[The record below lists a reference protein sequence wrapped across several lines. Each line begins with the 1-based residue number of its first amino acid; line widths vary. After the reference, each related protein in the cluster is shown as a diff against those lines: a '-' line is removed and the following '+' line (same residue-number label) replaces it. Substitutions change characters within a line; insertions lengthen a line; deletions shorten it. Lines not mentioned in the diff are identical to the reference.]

1 MFKRS
6 SAKSKVHPKP
16 ISPKKDLVYSRNSAT
31 YTQSSLKDDKEG
43 VIDFLSEYGREP
55 IKLFELTNN
64 FKDKIKFNIFFKFDE
79 NELNNIYDKLLQ
91 DFIKKHNLQMQ
102 LCYVKLYCF
111 DSTIMSEDSNEIKTI
126 LRKKN
131 KLKSTD
137 TEAIESYDSLLDD
150 VSFYDKLL
158 LDMQKQELMEY
169 NIEIRD
175 TDLRIAINT
184 YYKIKKDNK
193 IFIFVKKHDS
203 KSLMSLFDSII
214 IPALKE
220 FQIEPLEYDIYMSE
234 KHHPFIFSSKLRD
247 SKKGEDGYIDKYY
260 VEFDNRKYSIDL
272 LYNAKMLIYGV
283 NNIRYA
289 KMFNF
294 LYKNLV
300 QYLLNSN
307 ILLKGYYPKKTTNT
321 ILGGHRK
328 IKKFKKFK

>member
-6 SAKSKVHPKP
+6 STKSKVHPKP
-16 ISPKKDLVYSRNSAT
+16 ISPKKDLVYSFNSAT
-31 YTQSSLKDDKEG
+31 YTQSSLKDDNDN
-43 VIDFLSEYGREP
+43 VIDFLSEYRREP

-111 DSTIMSEDSNEIKTI
+111 DFTTISEDSDEIKTI

-131 KLKSTD
+131 KLKSNNS
-137 TEAIESYDSLLDD
+137 EAIESYDSLLDD
-150 VSFYDKLL
+150 VSFYDKVL
-158 LDMQKQELMEY
+158 LDMQRQELMEY

-175 TDLRIAINT
+175 TDLGIAINT

-193 IFIFVKKHDS
+193 IFIFVKEHDS
-203 KSLMSLFDSII
+203 KSLLSLFDSII
-214 IPALKE
+214 IPVLKE

-283 NNIRYA
+283 NNIRYV

-294 LYKNLV
+294 LYKKLV
-300 QYLLNSN
+300 QYLLDSN

-321 ILGGHRK
+321 ILGGRK
-328 IKKFKKFK
+328 KYKNI